1 MSFIKFYDKKIKKKN
16 KILIIFIERIK
27 MKLIK
32 SVLFG
37 GFVLTTSLIVLGSA
51 ITAVAK
57 KDKIISK
64 LKKIQFKKNRS
75 ASIK

>member
-1 MSFIKFYDKKIKKKN
+1 
-16 KILIIFIERIK
+16 
-27 MKLIK
+27 MKLLK

-57 KDKIISK
+57 DKIISK

>member
-1 MSFIKFYDKKIKKKN
+1 
-16 KILIIFIERIK
+16 

-75 ASIK
+75 GSIK

>member
-1 MSFIKFYDKKIKKKN
+1 MSFIKFYDKKIKKK

-37 GFVLTTSLIVLGSA
+37 GFVLTTSVIVLGSA
-51 ITAVAK
+51 VTAVAK

>member
-1 MSFIKFYDKKIKKKN
+1 
-16 KILIIFIERIK
+16 

-37 GFVLTTSLIVLGSA
+37 GFILTTSVIVLGSA
-51 ITAVAK
+51 VTAVAK

>member
-1 MSFIKFYDKKIKKKN
+1 
-16 KILIIFIERIK
+16 

-64 LKKIQFKKNRS
+64 LKKKYSSKKIEVHQLNNL
-75 ASIK
+75 IL

>member
-1 MSFIKFYDKKIKKKN
+1 
-16 KILIIFIERIK
+16 

-37 GFVLTTSLIVLGSA
+37 GFILTTSVIVLGSA

-57 KDKIISK
+57 DKIISK
-64 LKKIQFKKNRS
+64 LKIQFKKNRKC
-75 ASIK
+75 IN